1 MEIIKAKTGHL
12 PQIKKIYAS
21 ARAFMRKTGNTEQW
35 QGGYPTDDIIL
46 KDINAEKLYLCTEN
60 SSVLAVFY
68 FACEEDEAYAKIY
81 EGEWLN
87 AEKYGVVHRIAI
99 SDEARG
105 KGVAAFCFDYALS
118 QIGNIKID
126 THRTNIPMQRAL
138 EKYGFKYCGIIYLKN
153 GDERLAFQVTK

>member
-1 MEIIKAKTGHL
+1 MEIVKAKAEHL
-12 PQIKKIYAS
+12 SEITKIYAS

-35 QGGYPTDDIIL
+35 QGGYPTEDIIL
-46 KDINAEKLYLCTEN
+46 NDINAQKLYLCVEN
-60 SSVLAVFY
+60 GKTLAVFY
-68 FACEEDEAYAKIY
+68 FACEDDPTYAKIY
-81 EGEWLN
+81 DGEWLN

-105 KGVAAFCFDYALS
+105 KGVAAFCFDFALS

-126 THRTNIPMQRAL
+126 THRTNIPMRRAL

>member
-68 FACEEDEAYAKIY
+68 FACEEDERMQ
-81 EGEWLN
+81 
-87 AEKYGVVHRIAI
+87 KY
-99 SDEARG
+99 
-105 KGVAAFCFDYALS
+105 
-118 QIGNIKID
+118 
-126 THRTNIPMQRAL
+126 MRAS
-138 EKYGFKYCGIIYLKN
+138 GSMPKN
-153 GDERLAFQVTK
+153 TVSCTE